1 MTVLNIGY
9 SRRVEV
15 SMEVEIVAVGVDAND
30 LMEGLTAGSYE
41 VMTGTG
47 EIINGKGEIIARY
60 KEYEEDHERHGEF
73 ELFEE

>member
-9 SRRVEV
+9 RRRVDV
-15 SMEVEIVAVGVDAND
+15 SMEVEIVADGVDAND
-30 LMEGLTAGSYE
+30 LMEGLTTGNYE

-47 EIINGKGEIIARY
+47 EIINGKGDIIARY
-60 KEYEEDHERHGEF
+60 KEYEEDCECHGDF